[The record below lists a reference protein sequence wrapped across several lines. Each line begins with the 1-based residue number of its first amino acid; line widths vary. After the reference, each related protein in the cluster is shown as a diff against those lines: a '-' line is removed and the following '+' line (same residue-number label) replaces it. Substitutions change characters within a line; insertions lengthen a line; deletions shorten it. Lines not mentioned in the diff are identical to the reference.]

1 MVVAVEGAVVL
12 FFPLLLCLD
21 AVNMSSRTI
30 LSH

>member
-1 MVVAVEGAVVL
+1 MVVAVEGSVVL

-21 AVNMSSRTI
+21 AVNMLFRTI